1 MAAKDK
7 RRVFSSF
14 QHSGR
19 GAAVLE
25 RKDKTAGGGAGDDE
39 VTDATHLLGE
49 VKTLLA
55 DHKTKSET
63 LDKEVKEAGKATKET
78 AEALAEVR
86 DKMGKMTAQLLELA
100 QRQSVAPG
108 SGPTKAKTLGEM
120 FTECD
125 SFKSLQKLGKGNAS
139 MKISRDDLESK
150 TTITTG
156 TLPQPTSGV
165 IMPQRVPGIFGPQL
179 RQLRVRDLLPQG
191 NTTSN
196 AIDYVK
202 ELAFTNAAAPVA
214 EAAAKPESALT
225 FQVAVAPVRTIA
237 HWIPATN
244 QVLDDFVQLRGYI
257 DNRLTYGLK
266 LVEEAQLLSGDGT
279 GQNILGIIPQATAYD
294 NNKTQ
299 AGDTKIDILRHAIG
313 QARVAEFPVDGIV
326 VNPVDWEAIELTKA
340 NTGEY
345 IIGDPKG
352 ILPFTIWGRAVVETT
367 AITAGQFLTGA
378 FQMGAQIWDRQDVTI
393 DVSTEHQDFFI
404 KNMVAI
410 RVEERLALTVYRPG
424 AFIYGAY

>member
-1 MAAKDK
+1 MPREKK
-7 RRVFSSF
+7 RLFDSF
-14 QHSGR
+14 AHGR
-19 GAAVLE
+19 TAVLE
-25 RKDKTAGGGAGDDE
+25 RKDKGAGGSGDGDDP
-39 VTDATHLLGE
+39 VDATHLLGE
-49 VKTLLA
+49 VKQLLT
-55 DHKTKSET
+55 DHKAKQKT
-63 LDKEVKEAGKATKET
+63 LEDEVKASGTASKET
-78 AEALAEVR
+78 AAALAEVR
-86 DKMGKMTAQLLELA
+86 EKMGQMTAQLLEIA
-100 QRQSVAPG
+100 QRQSKAPDA
-108 SGPTKAKTLGEM
+108 GPAKTKSLGEM
-120 FTECD
+120 FTDSD
-125 SFKSLQKLGKGNAS
+125 SFKALQKGRKGNAS
-139 MKISRDDLESK
+139 ITIKRADMEAK

-165 IMPQRVPGIFGPQL
+165 IMPQRVPGVFGPQL

-225 FQVAVAPVRTIA
+225 FTVAVAPVRTIA

-244 QVLDDFVQLRGYI
+244 QVLEDFVQLRGYI

-266 LVEEAQLLSGDGT
+266 LVEEQQLLSGDGT

-294 NNKTQ
+294 TTKTQ
-299 AGDTKIDILRHAIG
+299 AGDTKIDVLRHAIG

-367 AITAGQFLTGA
+367 AISAGQFLTGA
-378 FQMGAQIWDRQDVTI
+378 FQMGAQIWDRDDVQI